1 MDLPGSPGVKTLH
14 RGNVW
19 KGPEPSR
26 EMLLTGPQDKGQQRF
41 PLFQGCLHL
50 PFHPSKTR
58 TQTSTPCGIEC
69 QSTFWPLI
77 SKSLSGPFALAHF
90 KKTPAGSQRAR
101 RGLRKQCCCSQ
112 LEAEAPWRPD
122 SILDQALHHMVCTP
136 ANLTVRMS

>member
-1 MDLPGSPGVKTLH
+1 MDLPGSPGVETPS

-58 TQTSTPCGIEC
+58 TQTSTPFGIEC

-77 SKSLSGPFALAHF
+77 SKSLSGPFALAHL

-101 RGLRKQCCCSQ
+101 RGLSKQCCCSQ

-122 SILDQALHHMVCTP
+122 SILDQALHHAVCTP
-136 ANLTVRMS
+136 ANLTA